1 MNIYPY
7 LTVAI
12 ETMLKQNDQLPRD
25 EYITQWEF
33 ITSDSDYSS
42 DYLSIETLS
51 GNLYNFD
58 YYRG

>member
-1 MNIYPY
+1 MSIYPY

-33 ITSDSDYSS
+33 ITSDYSS

-58 YYRG
+58 CYRG

>member
-1 MNIYPY
+1 MSIYPY

-33 ITSDSDYSS
+33 ITSAYSS

-58 YYRG
+58 CYRG